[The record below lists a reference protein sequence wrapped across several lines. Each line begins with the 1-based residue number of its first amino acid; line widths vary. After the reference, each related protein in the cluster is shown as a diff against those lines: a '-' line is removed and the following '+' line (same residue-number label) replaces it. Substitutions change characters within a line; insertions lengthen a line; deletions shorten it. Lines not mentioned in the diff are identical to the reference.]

1 MKKVL
6 IACLLLAFT
15 SCVKEGAQV
24 EIVNS
29 VSDYR
34 VEKLFEVDGVSVY
47 RFKDGMRYVYFTNR
61 KGEVYRRKMKRN
73 GKQTYSMIEQTLCE

>member
-47 RFKDGMRYVYFTNR
+47 RLRMGRVTCTLLTEREKY
-61 KGEVYRRKMKRN
+61 
-73 GKQTYSMIEQTLCE
+73 IEEK

>member
-6 IACLLLAFT
+6 IACLLLTFT
-15 SCVKEGAQV
+15 SCVKEGVQV

-47 RFKDGMRYVYFTNR
+47 RFKDGKRYVYFTNR

-73 GKQTYSMIEQTLCE
+73 GKQTYSMVEQTLCE